1 MNKFALLALAAS
13 LLASCTPNVRVV
25 DENGS
30 PIANARIIPAARSIT
45 YAPVAT
51 DEKGEAFI
59 RQDVPTIE
67 YLHVYMTGYQP
78 TRDVNFA
85 QPSPIEVVMK
95 RE

>member
-1 MNKFALLALAAS
+1 MKKFALLALAAS
-13 LLASCTPNVRVV
+13 LLVSCTPNVRVI
-25 DENGS
+25 DESGA
-30 PIANARIIPAARSIT
+30 PISNARIIPAARSIT

-51 DEKGEAFI
+51 DENGEAFI

-85 QPSPIEVVMK
+85 QPRPIEVVMRK
-95 RE
+95 